1 MYKEDLS
8 KLPNAEEEMEAKI
21 QQIEQEIDDILD
33 QECGKAEE
41 ERLFY
46 LIHQLKELQNI
57 PPFDVERGW
66 KEFKEK
72 YQPEIEMFKRD
83 VEKAEQQRR
92 EYKRLVLKKMVSTA
106 FVVIFTV
113 ILAGAVIGR
122 TGFVNYFSR
131 NTQEMEI
138 ISDKSSEDIQRDLQ
152 KDYKTLEKE
161 CGVKIAKLN
170 LSPEEYALQ
179 DYTLDKKCISIV
191 YLNIDTEKR
200 IIFWIYKDKQ
210 SSGQINMENN
220 EIMETYLYKNIT
232 YNIIENMERYYISWE
247 KEGIYYILKNC
258 SSLEECKA
266 IVKNIIS

>member
-152 KDYKTLEKE
+152 KEYETLEKE
-161 CGVKIAKLN
+161 YGVKIAKLN

-179 DYTLDKKCISIV
+179 DYTLDKKFISII
-191 YLNIDTEKR
+191 YFNENTNKN
-200 IIFWIYKDKQ
+200 IIFDIFKDK
-210 SSGQINMENN
+210 GATGNIKIENTPVVTSYVY
-220 EIMETYLYKNIT
+220 EDTAYNIT
-232 YNIIENMERYYISWE
+232 ENMERYYTSWE
-247 KEGIYYILKNC
+247 KNGVYYVLQNC
-258 SSLEECKA
+258 SSLEECKT
-266 IVKNIIS
+266 IIESITY